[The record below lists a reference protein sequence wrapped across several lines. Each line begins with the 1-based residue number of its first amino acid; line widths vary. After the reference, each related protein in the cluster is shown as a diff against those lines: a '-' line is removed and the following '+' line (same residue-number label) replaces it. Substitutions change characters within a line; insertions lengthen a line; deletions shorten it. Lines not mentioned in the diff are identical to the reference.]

1 VSQEILS
8 DTPPRAW
15 RCIFA
20 GLCASF
26 LGIGLA
32 RFAYSPLLP
41 ALIGAHWFE
50 ASAAAYLGAANLA
63 GYLIGALIGRQ
74 IGARLG
80 NVRSLRLMEILVT
93 LAFLACASPR
103 SIEWYFGW
111 RLLSG
116 IAGGVVMV
124 LVAATVLPQVA
135 DRHKGIASGAV
146 FLGVGLGIAASGT
159 LVPLLLRHGVAQA
172 WLGLA
177 ALSAVLTATTWSWWP
192 SPAAGAA
199 ATLPSQHGTSL
210 PASAGTAI
218 GALYVIYGLTALG
231 LVPAMMFLVDFVGR
245 DLGTGPDVA
254 SLFWIIYGI
263 GAIFGPPLYGWL
275 ADLLGASV
283 AVRALLVVQVIA
295 VTALAAFSN
304 RLLVSIL
311 VFVIGSF
318 PPGNV
323 PLFMAWIRETIPTYV
338 TAQNV
343 VWSRATVVFAA
354 CQAVGGYAYSAL
366 YTIRADSHRTVFVV
380 GAIAFAVAIVIE
392 LIAAPAIRSTRER
405 CRVAPAR

>member
-1 VSQEILS
+1 
-8 DTPPRAW
+8 
-15 RCIFA
+15 
-20 GLCASF
+20 
-26 LGIGLA
+26 
-32 RFAYSPLLP
+32 
-41 ALIGAHWFE
+41 
-50 ASAAAYLGAANLA
+50 
-63 GYLIGALIGRQ
+63 
-74 IGARLG
+74 
-80 NVRSLRLMEILVT
+80 
-93 LAFLACASPR
+93 
-103 SIEWYFGW
+103 
-111 RLLSG
+111 
-116 IAGGVVMV
+116 MV

-135 DRHKGIASGAV
+135 EKHKGVASGAV

-159 LVPLLLRHGVAQA
+159 LVPLLLRNGVAHA

-177 ALSAVLTATTWSWWP
+177 VLSAVLTATTWRWWP
-192 SPAAGAA
+192 TPDVAAET
-199 ATLPSQHGTSL
+199 TLPSQQDRSL

-218 GALYVIYGLTALG
+218 GAVYVVYGLTALG

-245 DLGTGPDVA
+245 DLGAGPDVA

-283 AVRALLVVQVIA
+283 AVRSLLIVQLIA
-295 VTALAAFSN
+295 VAALATFSN
-304 RLLVSIL
+304 RLLLSIL

-323 PLFMAWIRETIPTYV
+323 PLAMAWIRETIPTYV

-366 YTIRADSHRTVFVV
+366 YTIHADSHRTVFVV
-380 GAIAFAVAIVIE
+380 GAIAFAVAILIE
-392 LIAAPAIRSTRER
+392 VIAAPAIRSTRER
-405 CRVAPAR
+405 CSEY